1 MQPNGN
7 QGQLIRVV
15 DVHDLLDARA
25 LDLEDAM
32 REDLFLEYPDIA
44 NPWVRREEFGVWIT
58 LLFSLTHLN
67 GSGHVKR

>member
-7 QGQLIRVV
+7 QGQLIRVG

-25 LDLEDAM
+25 LDLEDAL

-44 NPWVRREEFGVWIT
+44 NPPRRGAKRSASGS
-58 LLFSLTHLN
+58 LFFSH
-67 GSGHVKR
+67 